1 MTVVR
6 RMSPVNRLAA
16 LIHTPG
22 GLKASQAV
30 AAAEANLES
39 VRGEAVDR
47 LDAII
52 SGLEAEEGALTAYD
66 AAALERMYRLSN
78 EVVGV
83 AGVFGYGHMGEAA
96 YSLCDLLDQLRA
108 QERWSA
114 AGVRVHLQTLRL
126 LRQRGGPAADPAACA
141 AILDGLRQV
150 AARMRGEPVAS

>member
-6 RMSPVNRLAA
+6 RMTPVNRLAA
-16 LIHTPG
+16 LIHAPG
-22 GLKASQAV
+22 GLKTSQAV

-39 VRGEAVDR
+39 VRAEAVER

-52 SGLEAEEGALTAYD
+52 ASLETEEATLTGYD
-66 AAALERMYRLSN
+66 ATVLERMYRLSN

-96 YSLCDLLDQLRA
+96 YSLCDFLDQLRA
-108 QERWSA
+108 QERWSP

-126 LRQRGGPAADPAACA
+126 LRQRGGPAAASAACA
-141 AILDGLRQV
+141 AILAGLRPV
-150 AARMRGEPVAS
+150 AARIRAEPAA